1 MTLGKAL
8 HLSEPQFPQSV
19 QLVFLTTGRLAEL
32 QLGTQ
37 ISVPLIQCV
46 VPSPTKGTVSVVMA
60 SSSLS
65 L

>member
-19 QLVFLTTGRLAEL
+19 QLVFLTAGRLAEL
-32 QLGTQ
+32 QLGSQ
-37 ISVPLIQCV
+37 ISVSLIQCV
-46 VPSPTKGTVSVVMA
+46 VSSPTKGTVSVMA
-60 SSSLS
+60 LP